1 MLVVEDIGFLYT
13 NSYFFHC
20 TYGIGCLQYEIIR
33 LTYLCHLLTIIPK
46 TFYIIGCEDIL
57 LPFILLYTLYKEE
70 THFIFY
76 LDLVSIEKKKRL
88 IGSLMKIPTFY
99 AIICFLSFLFFLY
112 TIPYSFASFLHFLL
126 LFLNGKRRV
135 LMSHY

>member
-76 LDLVSIEKKKRL
+76 LDLVSIEKKKKINRKFDENSNFL
-88 IGSLMKIPTFY
+88 CNNLFSFFFIFSLHYSLFF
-99 AIICFLSFLFFLY
+99 CFLPPFS
-112 TIPYSFASFLHFLL
+112 IVVS
-126 LFLNGKRRV
+126 
-135 LMSHY
+135 